1 MTFFETIKCQ
11 NKKAFNLK
19 YHQKRIKKTV
29 NLDINLSKY
38 IKLDKDILQ
47 KCKIIYDKNGILDIS
62 YTPYK
67 PRDIQKFKL
76 VFDDNI
82 FYDFK
87 STNRKQIDNLFN
99 RKDEACEIII
109 VKNNLITDTSIANIA
124 IFQNNTWIT
133 PQKPLLFGSCL
144 DRLLD
149 EEILIQKDITIDEL
163 LKSEKIAI
171 LNAMIGFKII
181 ENFDI
186 INKNTK

>member
-124 IFQNNTWIT
+124 IFQNSTWIT

-181 ENFDI
+181 KNFDI
-186 INKNTK
+186 INKKY